1 MRPLRDHAGDL
12 HELERRQGSGTAP
25 PDPAPPGPA
34 TDRGQ
39 PADLDAGA
47 PARNGTAPG
56 PGRFRDV
63 SLAELDGH
71 AAQPHEGSFDSLLLA
86 HAGARALADIEQAS
100 APALAR
106 LAGAGDQAAML
117 DAMRQVIE
125 VQNRK
130 IATLTGL
137 VYLLDRQLNAHHRPL
152 HEVLRIDPLPTAHLP
167 AEEKAARPEPL
178 VVLFASDRQFIG
190 RNWHPREQQGA
201 VTLRWSGPGPVS
213 TVLVPN
219 LRGGRLRFTFQMWS
233 PPWIDIR
240 FHLAIRMGRVALD
253 LARGQEDGLWEAV
266 VDLPE
271 TADEEY
277 DVLSFALKMMESPS
291 SMGTG
296 ADTRK
301 LGIAMSRIEIARA

>member
-1 MRPLRDHAGDL
+1 MRPLRDHASEL
-12 HELERRQGSGTAP
+12 HDMERPEGTGAVA
-25 PDPAPPGPA
+25 PAPVPPAGEDARPGA
-34 TDRGQ
+34 
-39 PADLDAGA
+39 A
-47 PARNGTAPG
+47 PV
-56 PGRFRDV
+56 PGRFRNI
-63 SLAELDGH
+63 SLAEL
-71 AAQPHEGSFDSLLLA
+71 AAQGVQPPEASFDSVLLA
-86 HAGARALADIEQAS
+86 HAGARALAEIEQAA

-106 LAGAGDQAAML
+106 LSAAAAGEPAAML
-117 DAMRQVIE
+117 DAMRAVIDL
-125 VQNRK
+125 QNRR
-130 IATLTGL
+130 IASLTGL

-152 HEVLRIDPLPTAHLP
+152 HEVLRIDPLPMAHLP
-167 AEEKAARPEPL
+167 GEETAKPEPL
-178 VVLFASDRQFIG
+178 AVLFASDRQFIG

-240 FHLAIRMGRVALD
+240 FHLSARMGRVALD

-266 VDLPE
+266 VDLPK

-277 DVLSFALKMMESPS
+277 EVLSFTLKMMESPA

>member
-1 MRPLRDHAGDL
+1 MRPLRDHASEL
-12 HELERRQGSGTAP
+12 HDMERPEGTGAAA
-25 PDPAPPGPA
+25 PAPVPPA
-34 TDRGQ
+34 GEDARIGVV
-39 PADLDAGA
+39 PA
-47 PARNGTAPG
+47 
-56 PGRFRDV
+56 PGRFRNV
-63 SLAELDGH
+63 SLAEL
-71 AAQPHEGSFDSLLLA
+71 AAQGTQPPEASFDSVLLA
-86 HAGARALADIEQAS
+86 HAGARALAEIEQAA

-106 LAGAGDQAAML
+106 LSAAATGEPAAML
-117 DAMRQVIE
+117 DAMRAVIDL
-125 VQNRK
+125 QNRR
-130 IATLTGL
+130 IASLTGL

-152 HEVLRIDPLPTAHLP
+152 HEVLRIDPLPMAHLP
-167 AEEKAARPEPL
+167 GEETAKPEPL
-178 VVLFASDRQFIG
+178 AMLFASDRQFIG

-219 LRGGRLRFTFQMWS
+219 LGGGRLRFTFQMWS

-240 FHLAIRMGRVALD
+240 FHLSVRMGRVALE

-266 VDLPE
+266 VDLPK

-277 DVLSFALKMMESPS
+277 DVLSFTLKMMESPA